1 MSAIFKREFRSYMN
15 NVIGYAFLAFLLLF
29 AGVMV
34 IVNNVLMASAHFEY
48 TVSLWQI
55 VLIVAVP
62 VLAMR
67 TVAEERRSRVDRL
80 IYSLPLKLSSV
91 VLGKYFAMLAV
102 FSIACG
108 VLAVYPLLLS
118 PFGLVALPSA
128 YVALLGF
135 WLLGAALLALCLFLS
150 TLTESQLIAALLGVG
165 GVLLLY
171 LYDMFSYLIP
181 VSGRAAELVRGL
193 GIFTRFS
200 QMCNGVLDLTTV
212 VFDISFAVLF
222 LYLAYQMMERKRRR

>member
-15 NVIGYAFLAFLLLF
+15 NVIGYGFIAFLLLF
-29 AGVMV
+29 AGVLIV
-34 IVNNVLMASAHFEY
+34 VNNVLLASAHFEY
-48 TVSLWQI
+48 TMSILQI
-55 VLIVAVP
+55 VLIVAIP

-67 TVAEERRSRVDRL
+67 AIAEEKRSRVDLL

-108 VLAVYPLLLS
+108 ILALYPLVLRL
-118 PFGLVALPSA
+118 FGLVALTSA
-128 YVALLGF
+128 YVSLLGF

-150 TLTESQLIAALLGVG
+150 SLTESQIIAALLGVG

-171 LYDMFSYLIP
+171 LFDMFSYLLP
-181 VSGRAAELVRGL
+181 VSGTAAELIAAL
-193 GIFTRFS
+193 GIFSRFS
-200 QMCNGVLDLTTV
+200 QMCNGVMNLGTV
-212 VFDISFAVLF
+212 IFDISFAVLF
-222 LYLAYQMMERKRRR
+222 LYLTYQVMERKRRR